1 MPSIAFHTL
10 AGHFSMFGEL
20 FGGEEIYLPP
30 FPEDRRLLKEA
41 DDYEDGL
48 ECVCAQSAWRQCKY

>member
-10 AGHFSMFGEL
+10 AGHFSIFVEI
-20 FGGEEIYLPP
+20 FRDEKIYLPP

-48 ECVCAQSAWRQCKY
+48 ECVCAKRMATI